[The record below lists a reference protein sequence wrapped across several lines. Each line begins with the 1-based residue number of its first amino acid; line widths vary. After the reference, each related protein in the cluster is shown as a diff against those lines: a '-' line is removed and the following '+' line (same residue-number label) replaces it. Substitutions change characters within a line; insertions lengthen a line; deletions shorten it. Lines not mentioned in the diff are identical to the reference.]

1 MMRFI
6 IFCLQSLLVL
16 WFFSAIEGKHVAKD
30 VGGEADTFIAA
41 VYEHLPFLAV
51 PVCYEKGKR
60 YNNVI
65 DIMNGDLIFL
75 EPKIRYISIFL
86 FCSMQ

>member
-16 WFFSAIEGKHVAKD
+16 WFFSAIEGKHVAKN

-41 VYEHLPFLAV
+41 VYEHLPILAV
-51 PVCYEKGKR
+51 PVCYAKGKR
-60 YNNVI
+60 YCNVI
-65 DIMNGDLIFL
+65 NILNSD
-75 EPKIRYISIFL
+75 
-86 FCSMQ
+86 

>member
-16 WFFSAIEGKHVAKD
+16 WFFSAIEGKHVAKN

-60 YNNVI
+60 YSNVI
-65 DIMNGDLIFL
+65 DIMNGDLIHHF
-75 EPKIRYISIFL
+75 
-86 FCSMQ
+86 